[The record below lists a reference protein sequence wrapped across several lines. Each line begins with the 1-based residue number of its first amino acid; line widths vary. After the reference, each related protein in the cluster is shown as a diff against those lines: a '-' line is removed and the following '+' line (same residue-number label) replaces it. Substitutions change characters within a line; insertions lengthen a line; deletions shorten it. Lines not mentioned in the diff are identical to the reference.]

1 VVVDMGGHPVVF
13 IIEIDEIIERRIAGW
28 PTS

>member
-1 VVVDMGGHPVVF
+1 VVDWDGHPVVF
-13 IIEIDEIIERRIAGW
+13 IIEIGEIIERRITGW